1 MDAILL
7 IGEKL
12 NSTHSSVRRILE
24 ERDARAF
31 RALVEAQIE
40 GGASCIDLNASM
52 LMSGEE
58 EALRWGADIVRG
70 AFGARIMIDSPDRGI
85 LARLAGEY
93 GEGCIVNSISADGEA
108 LDEILP
114 VAARA
119 GAGAVVMLKDMK
131 GIPQSAGEK
140 LSLAARVSSRGA
152 KSGIA
157 PEKLFID
164 PVFLPVA
171 TASEGLGAALECIR
185 GIRESLPAHRTIGG
199 LSNVSF
205 GLPERKMINRSF
217 AAMAAAFGVSA
228 LICDTTDRE
237 LVKILKASEILSGRD
252 PGCRKFL
259 EWYRR
264 DRETK

>member
-1 MDAILL
+1 MDAIIL

-12 NSTHSSVRRILE
+12 NSTHSSVRRIFE
-24 ERDARAF
+24 ERDGGAF
-31 RALVEAQIE
+31 RALVGAQIE

-58 EALRWGADIVRG
+58 DALRWGAGIVRST
-70 AFGARIMIDSPDRGI
+70 FGVPVMIDSPDRRI
-85 LARLAGEY
+85 LANMLAECGGE
-93 GEGCIVNSISADGEA
+93 CMLNSITADREA

-119 GAGAVVMLKDMK
+119 GAGVVVMLKDMK
-131 GIPQSAGEK
+131 GIPASAGEK
-140 LSLAARVSSRGA
+140 LSMAERVTSSGA
-152 KSGIA
+152 KAGIV

-164 PVFLPVA
+164 PVLSPLA
-171 TASEGLGAALECIR
+171 TASGGMGAALECIR
-185 GIRESLPAHRTIGG
+185 GIRESFPSCRTIGG

-205 GLPERKMINRSF
+205 GLPERKLLNRTF
-217 AAMAAAFGVSA
+217 AAMASAAGVSA

-237 LVKILKASEILSGRD
+237 LMKTLKASDALSGRD
-252 PGCRKFL
+252 AGCRKFL

>member
-1 MDAILL
+1 MDAIIL

-31 RALVEAQIE
+31 RALVGAQIE

-58 EALRWGADIVRG
+58 DALRWGAGIVRA
-70 AFGARIMIDSPDRGI
+70 AFGVPVMIDSPDRRI
-85 LARLAGEY
+85 LAGLLAEFGGE
-93 GEGCIVNSISADGEA
+93 CMLNSISADREA

-114 VAARA
+114 AAA
-119 GAGAVVMLKDMK
+119 KSGAGVVVMLKDRK
-131 GIPQSAGEK
+131 GIPPSALER
-140 LSLAARVSSRGA
+140 LSLAERVASSATRA
-152 KSGIA
+152 GID
-157 PEKLFID
+157 PERLFID
-164 PVFLPVA
+164 PVFSPLA
-171 TASEGLGAALECIR
+171 TASGGMGPALDCIR
-185 GIRESLPAHRTIGG
+185 GIRERFPSWRTIGG
-199 LSNVSF
+199 LSNASF
-205 GLPERKMINRSF
+205 GLPERKLLNRTF
-217 AAMAAAFGVSA
+217 AAMASAAGISA

-237 LVKILKASEILSGRD
+237 LMKALKASDALSGRD

-264 DRETK
+264 DRERK